1 MAVLLADNAAGQNE
15 CLAVRVEVI
24 AGVDAVLGL
33 VDGVLMVVDQSD
45 FAPVLFKI
53 GFGADAD
60 PVIGHGVF
68 LSKRCVSRG
77 GELNYGLGVIAI
89 HVFFVWS
96 LPYETH
102 IGKWGT
108 RES

>member
-77 GELNYGLGVIAI
+77 ASSIT
-89 HVFFVWS
+89 VWA
-96 LPYETH
+96 
-102 IGKWGT
+102 
-108 RES
+108 